1 MRFCVENTLII
12 QIKAHKR
19 KYVRSSEVLS
29 MILEN
34 SDNSADDT
42 DDTDENIDNEIRTTG
57 KWLKWNNLL
66 NQ

>member
-1 MRFCVENTLII
+1 MAR
-12 QIKAHKR
+12 KR

-42 DDTDENIDNEIRTTG
+42 DDNIDIVIRTTG
-57 KWLKWNNLL
+57 KWLKWNGLL

>member
-1 MRFCVENTLII
+1 MAR
-12 QIKAHKR
+12 KR

-42 DDTDENIDNEIRTTG
+42 DDNIDTDIRTTG
-57 KWLKWNNLL
+57 KWLKWNGLL

>member
-1 MRFCVENTLII
+1 M
-12 QIKAHKR
+12 AHKR

-42 DDTDENIDNEIRTTG
+42 DDTDENTDNEIRTTG

>member
-1 MRFCVENTLII
+1 MAR
-12 QIKAHKR
+12 KR

-29 MILEN
+29 TILEN

-42 DDTDENIDNEIRTTG
+42 DDADDNIDIEIRTSG
-57 KWLKWNNLL
+57 KWLKWNGLL